1 MANYAR
7 LGVNNVVVRVDII
20 DNSKVTTSGG
30 IEKDA
35 LAFEHL
41 FAEFGAGIW
50 VKCSYNTAAGVHVL
64 GGTPFRANFPGGEYD
79 EVNPWYYDIT
89 NDIFCKARPKDK
101 DNQLCASWTL
111 NITAGEWTP
120 PITKP
125 EYTRSE
131 ITDGKIYVWDESAYI
146 SDNTTGWILT

>member
-64 GGTPFRANFPGGEYD
+64 GGTPFRGNYAGIGYTWD
-79 EVNPWYYDIT
+79 ST
-89 NDIFCKARPKDK
+89 NQIFWPPKPYTSWVKNTTIARWESPIGAQPELTQEQKDQNVAVTHFWDYEWSE
-101 DNQLCASWTL
+101 DNQT
-111 NITAGEWTP
+111 
-120 PITKP
+120 
-125 EYTRSE
+125 
-131 ITDGKIYVWDESAYI
+131 WDLI
-146 SDNTTGWILT
+146 NHKD